1 MVSIFSSVGHTVSET
16 LARAKTEVNGCGCV
30 LRKLFHK
37 PGQGLTW
44 PEGYSL
50 LSLGLCLGSFHE
62 GGANV
67 CLVHR
72 VFSKGLKCLAMELLL
87 FSHSVV
93 SDSGIP
99 RTAACQASLSFT
111 ILPEFVQTHVL

>member
-1 MVSIFSSVGHTVSET
+1 MQELANFFCERLGGKYFGSMGHTVSET
-16 LARAKTEVNGCGCV
+16 LARAKTEVNGCGYV

-37 PGQGLTW
+37 HGQGLTW
-44 PEGYSL
+44 PESCSL

-72 VFSKGLKCLAMELLL
+72 FFSR
-87 FSHSVV
+87 V
-93 SDSGIP
+93 
-99 RTAACQASLSFT
+99 
-111 ILPEFVQTHVL
+111 